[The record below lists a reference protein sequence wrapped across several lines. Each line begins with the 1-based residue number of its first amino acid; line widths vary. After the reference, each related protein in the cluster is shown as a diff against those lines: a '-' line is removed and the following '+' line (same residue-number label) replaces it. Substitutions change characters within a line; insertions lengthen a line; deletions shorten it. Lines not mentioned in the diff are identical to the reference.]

1 MNEMSCQGSGPHAN
15 TKNAEHLLPE
25 LTGVDSTLFAKM
37 CCTNQNGLNLSCI
50 PIPAMV
56 GKCGSLRDSSKDWH
70 RKICC
75 QRCWTYSPVLISR
88 SMVVVNPVLAAIKG
102 GKKNMSACSFC
113 LVSLVRRYGSSFHI
127 KHNYSLFLQSA
138 SLPVI
143 NLSTSTV
150 FKPWSLTA
158 RSQNSQ
164 VEA

>member
-1 MNEMSCQGSGPHAN
+1 MNEMSCQGFGPHAN

-37 CCTNQNGLNLSCI
+37 CCTNQNGPSKSLNLSCI

-88 SMVVVNPVLAAIKG
+88 SMVVMNPVLAAIKG
-102 GKKNMSACSFC
+102 GKK
-113 LVSLVRRYGSSFHI
+113 
-127 KHNYSLFLQSA
+127 KHVCPLFLFCFSCKEIRLK
-138 SLPVI
+138 LPDQAQLFSVSPI
-143 NLSTSTV
+143 SKPAGYQFVNLH
-150 FKPWSLTA
+150 
-158 RSQNSQ
+158 RI
-164 VEA
+164 